1 MKLSSPVGTK
11 ALFSFVDFSDLISPT
26 TTTGEDGD
34 INEEDGDYKS
44 LISPDYPLDYEQI
57 PVTIINQTPTT
68 TPELEAGTTLSTEEE
83 TTTLAR

>member
-1 MKLSSPVGTK
+1 MCPVCTK
-11 ALFSFVDFSDLISPT
+11 ALFSFNDFSDLISPT